1 MISQELQKKIK
12 QIHDLDK
19 RRNRLGISEEV
30 YAEISITLADKAVI
44 VIDEFVEAINKRTAD

>member
-44 VIDEFVEAINKRTAD
+44 VIDEFVEAINKRTA